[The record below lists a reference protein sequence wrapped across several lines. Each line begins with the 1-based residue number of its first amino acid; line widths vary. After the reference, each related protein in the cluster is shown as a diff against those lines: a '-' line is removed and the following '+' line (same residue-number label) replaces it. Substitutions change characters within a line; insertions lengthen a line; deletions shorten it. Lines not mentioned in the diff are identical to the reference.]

1 MHRSEFRIVRTDG
14 SVRWVSVLGD
24 AERDAEGN
32 ALRVMGVTM
41 EVTERKH
48 AEEELA
54 RNREHLEEQVRERT
68 LELQTANRELEAF
81 SYSVSHDL
89 RAPLRA
95 VDGFSRALM
104 DDYADVLDEDGMD
117 SLNCLREASQNMGR
131 LIDDLLALSR
141 VSREAMHTEEVDLGV
156 IAELVIAELRGEHG
170 SRRVE
175 FSSSG
180 DLRASG
186 DPRLLRVVMENLLGN
201 AWKFTR
207 KVKRARVELGTTEKD
222 GRTVYF
228 VRDNGAGFDMVF
240 ADKLFSPFQRLHRVD
255 EFEGSGIGLAT
266 VQRIIRRHGGDE
278 WGEGEADRG
287 AAFYFTLA

>member
-240 ADKLFSPFQRLHRVD
+240 ADKLFSPAAPCELRV
-255 EFEGSGIGLAT
+255 
-266 VQRIIRRHGGDE
+266 RRAGGR
-278 WGEGEADRG
+278 DRHCSESVPRPVLPVPTC
-287 AAFYFTLA
+287 APSLSLTQSPQSEL